1 MTKKVAI
8 VFHSGYGHTL
18 RQAEAV
24 LSGAAGVAGVEA
36 KLYPVTELNDELWA
50 EIDAADALIFG
61 SPTYMGS
68 ATAKFKEFM
77 ETSSK
82 RWYSQVWKDKL
93 AAGFTCS
100 ASQNGDKANTLL
112 QLFIFAQQH
121 GMWWMGPGLMPGN
134 NHSGGSVE
142 DLNRLG
148 CQWGAMAQSNA
159 DQGADA
165 MQESDLKTAAA
176 LGQRIAEA
184 TLRFK

>member
-1 MTKKVAI
+1 MSKKVAI

-24 LSGAAGVAGVEA
+24 LSGAAAVAGVQA
-36 KLYPVTELNDELWA
+36 ALYPVGELTEAHWS

-68 ATAKFKEFM
+68 ASAKFKEFM

-82 RWYSQVWKDKL
+82 RWYTQVWANKP

-100 ASQNGDKANTLL
+100 ASHNGDKANTLL

-134 NHSGGSVE
+134 NHSNGSTA

-148 CQWGAMAQSNA
+148 CQWGAMAQANA
-159 DQGADA
+159 DEGAEA

>member
-1 MTKKVAI
+1 MSKKVAI

-24 LSGAAGVAGVEA
+24 LAGAAGVAGVEA
-36 KLYPVTELNDELWA
+36 KLYPVTELNDAQWG
-50 EIDAADALIFG
+50 EIDAADAIIFG

-68 ATAKFKEFM
+68 ASAKFKEFM

-82 RWYSQVWKDKL
+82 RWYTQVWANKL
-93 AAGFTCS
+93 SGGFTCS

-112 QLFIFAQQH
+112 QLFIFSQQH
-121 GMWWMGPGLMPGN
+121 GMLWMGPGLMPGN
-134 NHSGGSVE
+134 NSSQGSVA
-142 DLNRLG
+142 DKNRLG
-148 CQWGAMAQSNA
+148 CQWGAMAQANA

-165 MQESDLKTAAA
+165 MQESDLQTAAA
-176 LGQRIAEA
+176 LGQRIAET

>member
-1 MTKKVAI
+1 MSKKVAI

-24 LSGAAGVAGVEA
+24 LAGASGVAGVEA
-36 KLYPVTELNDELWA
+36 KLYPVTELSDALWA
-50 EIDAADALIFG
+50 EMDAADAIIFG

-82 RWYSQVWKDKL
+82 RWYTQDWANKL
-93 AAGFTCS
+93 AGGFTCS
-100 ASQNGDKANTLL
+100 ASQNGDKANTLM
-112 QLFIFAQQH
+112 QLFIFSQQH
-121 GMWWMGPGLMPGN
+121 GMLWMGPGLMPGN
-134 NHSGGSVE
+134 NSSKGSVE

-148 CQWGAMAQSNA
+148 CQWGAMAQANA
-159 DQGADA
+159 DQGAEA

-176 LGQRIAEA
+176 LGQRIAES

>member
-1 MTKKVAI
+1 MSKKIAI
-8 VFHSGYGHTL
+8 VYHSGYGHTQ

-24 LSGAAGVAGVEA
+24 QAGAAGVEGAQA
-36 KLYPVTELNDELWA
+36 KLYPVTELTDALWA

-82 RWYSQVWKDKL
+82 RWYTQVWANKL
-93 AAGFTCS
+93 AGGFTCS
-100 ASQNGDKANTLL
+100 ASQNGDKANTLM

-121 GMWWMGPGLMPGN
+121 GMLWMGPGVMPGN
-134 NHSGGSVE
+134 NSSQGSVD

-148 CQWGAMAQSNA
+148 CQWGAMAQANA

-165 MQESDLKTAAA
+165 MSASDLKTAEA
-176 LGQRIAEA
+176 LGRRIAA
-184 TLRFK
+184 MALRFN